1 MVARMHLR
9 YVSAAMSNL
18 LEPFTRPRTADEP
31 SRLVVG
37 TMNFG
42 KRTNEAESAKVIHRA
57 IERGLVLF
65 DTANAYVD
73 GESERV
79 LGRALRGRRDRVLIA
94 TKVGFGRVTGKPE
107 GLSRARILSALDES
121 LSRLATDWVDVY
133 YLHVPDY
140 ATPVE
145 ESLGAIETLLASGK
159 IRSWAVSNYASWQI
173 LEMLQLAERR
183 GMPRPVM
190 SQVLYN
196 VLIRQL
202 DIEYFRFA
210 QRHAV
215 HTTVY
220 NPLAGGLLAGKFSSP
235 EESQKGTRFDKNSL
249 YQKRYWTAPFFERV
263 EAFRE
268 VAKSESLSIVD
279 LAYAFLAGH
288 AGVDSILVGPGSV
301 EHLDAAIDACAKVI
315 SPEGRRRIDE
325 LHVEFQGTN
334 ASYAR

>member
-1 MVARMHLR
+1 
-9 YVSAAMSNL
+9 MSNL
-18 LEPFTRPRTADEP
+18 LEPFTRLRTASAAP
-31 SRLVVG
+31 LLAVG

-42 KRTNEAESAKVIHRA
+42 KRTNEAESVKIVHRA
-57 IERGLVLF
+57 MERGIVLF
-65 DTANAYVD
+65 DTANAYVE

-79 LGRALRGRRDRVLIA
+79 LGRALRDRRDRALIA
-94 TKVGFGRVTGKPE
+94 TKVGFGRVVGKPE
-107 GLSRARILSALDES
+107 GLSRARILAAIDES
-121 LSRLATDWVDVY
+121 LSRLGTDYVDVY

-159 IRSWAVSNYASWQI
+159 IRSWAVSNYASWQV
-173 LEMLQLAERR
+173 LEMFHLAERQ

-190 SQVLYN
+190 SQMLYN

-210 QRHAV
+210 QRHGL

-220 NPLAGGLLAGKFSSP
+220 NPLAGGLLAGKFVSP
-235 EESQKGTRFDKNSL
+235 EVSQKGTRFEKNAL
-249 YQKRYWTAPFFERV
+249 YQKRYWTAPFFARV
-263 EAFRE
+263 EAYGD
-268 VAKSESLSIVD
+268 VAKTEGMSLVD

-288 AGVDSILVGPGSV
+288 PHVDSILVGPGSV
-301 EHLDAAIDACAKVI
+301 EHLDAAIDGCAKVI